1 MTGLD
6 WPGLMRAGLQGLG
19 LRPAEFWALT
29 PVELMIMLG
38 RDEASRPG
46 FTRARLEA
54 LLQRY
59 PDGPRAGRKDGTDGN
74 AGRAEHPAG
83 RAGCAD
89 HDDGGQRG
97 GLRFKSGRD
106 GAQSG

>member
-1 MTGLD
+1 
-6 WPGLMRAGLQGLG
+6 MRAGLHGLG
-19 LRPAEFWALT
+19 LRPTEFWALT
-29 PVELMIMLG
+29 PLELMIMLG

-59 PDGPRAGRKDGTDGN
+59 PDAARADRKDEHHGD

-83 RAGCAD
+83 RAGSAD
-89 HDDGGQRG
+89 RDDLGQRG

-106 GAQSG
+106 GPQSG